1 MAEPRSTAAKEPVAI
16 AELVEEHGAST
27 VRLTGVWAISTLVS
41 TTSANALKRL
51 SAFGQV
57 QRWDLTQIEVL
68 DHMAALHLMRVWGGK
83 KPETL
88 LMDDSTAT
96 IFKHLDAVGPAPAK
110 KREEPLFDRLLNP
123 IVGVGSALL
132 NFYRHL
138 YRYIRLLG
146 QVVLDLGRLISEP
159 SRGPWREISANIYR
173 AGAQALPITALVGCL
188 IGIVLSYLSARQL
201 KAFGAGPFIVDLLG
215 TAIIRELGPML
226 AAILVAGRS
235 GSAMTAQIGV
245 MRVTEELDA
254 LKVMGIPHSYR
265 LVMPKVIALA
275 IAMPL
280 IAVWTD
286 VMALLG
292 GIMAAQAQLGLGLAH
307 FMQVLPNVVPVSNY
321 WLGIGKSVVFGM
333 LIALTACHFG
343 LRIAPNT
350 ESLARYTTSS
360 VVASITIVILVDAIF
375 AIVFSDVGI

>member
-1 MAEPRSTAAKEPVAI
+1 MPEQLKAAVAT
-16 AELVEEHGAST
+16 LTDYQGTPT
-27 VRLTGVWAISTLVS
+27 VKLTGNWAISTLVAS
-41 TTSANALKRL
+41 TSDKVLRQL
-51 SAFGQV
+51 STFKHV
-57 QRWDLTQIEVL
+57 DRWDLTEITVL
-68 DHMAALHLMRVWGGK
+68 DHMAALHLVRAWGGQL
-83 KPETL
+83 PTTL

-96 IFKHLDAVGPAPAK
+96 IFKHLKDIVPSPPVKASDEWIA
-110 KREEPLFDRLLNP
+110 RISNP
-123 IVGVGSALL
+123 IARVGELMLG
-132 NFYRHL
+132 FYRHS
-138 YRYIRLLG
+138 YRYIRLMG
-146 QVVLDLGRLISEP
+146 QVILDIGRLISQP
-159 SRGPWREISANIYR
+159 KSGPWREISANVFR
-173 AGAQALPITALVGCL
+173 AGLQALPITALVGCL
-188 IGIVLSYLSARQL
+188 IGVVLSYLSARQL

-254 LKVMGIPHSYR
+254 LKVMGIPHGYR

-286 VMALLG
+286 IMALLG
-292 GIMAAQAQLGLGLAH
+292 GIAAAQLQLGLGLGH
-307 FMQVLPNVVPVSNY
+307 FLQVLPNVVPVSNY
-321 WLGIGKSVVFGM
+321 WLGIGKSVVFGA

-350 ESLARYTTSS
+350 ESLARYTTSA
-360 VVASITIVILVDAIF
+360 VVSSITIVILVDAIF
-375 AIVFSDVGI
+375 AIIFSDVGI